1 MSAQATATKRHEGKA
16 ALVIGAGTVGG
27 GWGNGKACAAVLAR
41 EGAKV
46 CCFDLDPALAEEA
59 AATLKAEGHAAIGVA
74 GDAARSADVK
84 RAIDETVAAFGGL
97 DILVCNVGIVV
108 PGGVVELAEED
119 WDRVFAVNLKS
130 CYLAMK
136 HAIPE
141 MLKRGGGAIVNVSS
155 ISSIRFLGRNYVSYY
170 TSKAAMNHMTRV
182 TAGEYARRQIRVNA
196 VLPGLMDTPMA
207 RQSAMN
213 NWGAQ
218 PEDMDSAVD
227 EARRARSH
235 GLDGRCVRR
244 RACREFPCKRRGAF
258 HHRAVARRRRRHDA
272 RSRVIPAKP
281 IARQGGA
288 CIDTLGAGR
297 SPAPTSPHARR
308 HRSTGT

>member
-1 MSAQATATKRHEGKA
+1 M
-16 ALVIGAGTVGG
+16 
-27 GWGNGKACAAVLAR
+27 
-41 EGAKV
+41 
-46 CCFDLDPALAEEA
+46 
-59 AATLKAEGHAAIGVA
+59 
-74 GDAARSADVK
+74 K

-141 MLKRGGGAIVNVSS
+141 ILKRGGGAIVNVSS

-170 TSKAAMNHMTRV
+170 TSKAAMNYMTRV

-213 NWGAQ
+213 NWGAH
-218 PEDMDSAVD
+218 PEDMTALWTKRAERVPMGWMGDAFDVARAVSFLASA
-227 EARRARSH
+227 EARFITGQS
-235 GLDGRCVRR
+235 LVVDG
-244 RACREFPCKRRGAF
+244 GM
-258 HHRAVARRRRRHDA
+258 
-272 RSRVIPAKP
+272 
-281 IARQGGA
+281 
-288 CIDTLGAGR
+288 TLGVE
-297 SPAPTSPHARR
+297 
-308 HRSTGT
+308 